1 MGLYRTYIGLGNQA
15 IQLPF
20 ECTTDLPYYIP
31 LITHDV
37 KKLRL
42 PCFEPET
49 TSLSFSSQRIR
60 RKIKKTRAEQM
71 MIYFYIYLCVRM
83 NLDNV
88 NTMNNSSNSSD

>member
-1 MGLYRTYIGLGNQA
+1 MGLYRAYIGLGNQA

-49 TSLSFSSQRIR
+49 TLLSFSFAEN
-60 RKIKKTRAEQM
+60 KKENKENKGGTNDD
-71 MIYFYIYLCVRM
+71 LLLHLPVR
-83 NLDNV
+83 
-88 NTMNNSSNSSD
+88 TYESR